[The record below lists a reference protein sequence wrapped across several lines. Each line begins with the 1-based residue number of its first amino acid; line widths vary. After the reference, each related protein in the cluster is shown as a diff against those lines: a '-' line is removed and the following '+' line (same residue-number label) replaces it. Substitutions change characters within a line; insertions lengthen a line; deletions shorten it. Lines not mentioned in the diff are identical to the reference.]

1 MADNA
6 PVQATGTRSK
16 KLNTKDLIY
25 AGVFYVLYI
34 IAAFC
39 NAAGNAKAARA
50 AGNAPSM
57 A

>member
-39 NAAGNAKAARA
+39 NATGTVGNAKAA
-50 AGNAPSM
+50 GIAPSM